1 MKGEE
6 LEETVKQDL
15 EARVR
20 QGIKALFEQILEE
33 EMTQHLGATPY
44 QRSPTRRG
52 QRNGDYERDLVTG
65 VGTISQLRVPRDR
78 EGTFQTELFERYR
91 RLTGSV
97 EEAVLEMYLQGVSTR
112 KVAAVTDAL
121 AGKRV
126 GKDAL
131 LRITARLQ
139 QQVQAWRERRLTEEY
154 VYLYLDATYLKANWG
169 GRVVSV
175 ALLVAVGVNRQG
187 YRELLAVEAAPKEQ
201 APAWQSLLRGLV
213 DRGLQGVQLVVS
225 DDHEAIKA
233 AVTAELAGAAWQ
245 RCVVHFER
253 NVLAQVPHHAKEE
266 VACDLKAIF
275 AVRRR
280 QTAEALA
287 QQFLERWGA
296 DFPKAVEVFEAGIA
310 DALTYLDFPSGH
322 HSRIR
327 TTNGLERLFEEIK
340 RRTRVVG
347 VFPDETSLVT
357 LTTTVAV
364 RATEEWALRRYL
376 DMNLLEAHEKAQVGA
391 SQFTQLSRR

>member
-52 QRNGDYERDLVTG
+52 QRNGGYERDLVTG
-65 VGTISQLRVPRDR
+65 VGTIHQLMVPRDR

-126 GKDAL
+126 GKDAVS
-131 LRITARLQ
+131 RITARLQ

-213 DRGLQGVQLVVS
+213 DRGLQGVQLVIS

-233 AVTAELAGAAWQ
+233 AVAAELPQVAWQ

-253 NVLAQVPHHAKEE
+253 NVLAQVPHHAKAE

-376 DMNLLEAHEKAQVGA
+376 DMSLLEAHEKAQVGA